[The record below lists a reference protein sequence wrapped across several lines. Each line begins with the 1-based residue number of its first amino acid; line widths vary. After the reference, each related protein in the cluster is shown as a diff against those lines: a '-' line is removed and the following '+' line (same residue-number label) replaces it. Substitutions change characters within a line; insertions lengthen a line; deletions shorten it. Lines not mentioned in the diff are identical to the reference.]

1 MLYFSFFR
9 LLQHTYNDPNSV
21 CRVDTLFEKY
31 VDNCSNN
38 DIPSVS
44 PNSFKQTVSKLWD
57 INSTSTTS
65 GGERAYVYKGLKCV
79 ENPQNTPIIEE
90 HLPSGWFVIAKDHSG
105 VRVAIKCDV
114 SVNGTPLLK
123 EVHMDSEYKCDIYIS
138 NKCIAPH
145 ALGLPDNLAT
155 TSISPHTYQKMV
167 QSCRIC
173 MGKEVEAHI
182 SSCSKWSN
190 DSQNHTTSRRQS
202 PKCHGLLNIVSRADM
217 CRSCLYI
224 GQVNSTPQENNNDE
238 LVDNLEQMEDAL

>member
-1 MLYFSFFR
+1 MLYFLFFR

-38 DIPSVS
+38 DIPIVS

-65 GGERAYVYKGLKCV
+65 GGERVYVYKGLKYV

-123 EVHMDSEYKCDIYIS
+123 EVHMDSEYKCDIYFQQMHWTP
-138 NKCIAPH
+138 CPW
-145 ALGLPDNLAT
+145 PDRQFGHNIYLSTHLSKIGTIMPNL
-155 TSISPHTYQKMV
+155 Y
-167 QSCRIC
+167 
-173 MGKEVEAHI
+173 GKIGGGTHF
-182 SSCSKWSN
+182 
-190 DSQNHTTSRRQS
+190 
-202 PKCHGLLNIVSRADM
+202 IVF
-217 CRSCLYI
+217 
-224 GQVNSTPQENNNDE
+224 
-238 LVDNLEQMEDAL
+238 QMEYWFSKSYHLSEAIAQMSWIT

>member
-155 TSISPHTYQKMV
+155 TSISPHTYQK
-167 QSCRIC
+167 
-173 MGKEVEAHI
+173 
-182 SSCSKWSN
+182 WY
-190 DSQNHTTSRRQS
+190 NHAEFVWEKRWRHTFHRVPNGVMILKIITPLGDNR
-202 PKCHGLLNIVSRADM
+202 PNVMDYLILCPELLCAAAV
-217 CRSCLYI
+217 YI
-224 GQVNSTPQENNNDE
+224 
-238 LVDNLEQMEDAL
+238 